1 MKTETR
7 EVFVADDGKVFDKA
21 EDCMRHEMTVKE
33 HAKQIEAMGVY
44 VVDHSFDLTE
54 GRGFFGLTILVTDAT
69 YNEILQYCIDRYGH
83 PLCDFYGR
91 DQPAWHLNRKTAQ
104 TGDGWSDKRWFE
116 WIEDMKRHPPQ
127 AAGSSKVNIDVVFL
141 TDKKISHPSLPT
153 ATKPGLKRRPTEGM
167 LSGTTRLLKS

>member
-21 EDCMRHEMTVKE
+21 EDCMRHEMAVKE

-44 VVDHSFDLTE
+44 VIDHSFDLTE
-54 GRGFFGLTILVTDAT
+54 GRGYFGLTILVTDAS

-91 DQPAWHLNRKTAQ
+91 DQPAWHLSKKATQ
-104 TGDGWSDKRWFE
+104 TGEGWSDKRWFD
-116 WIEDMKRHPPQ
+116 WIADMK
-127 AAGSSKVNIDVVFL
+127 ASKANTDVVFL
-141 TDKKISHPSLPT
+141 TDKKISHPSLPA
-153 ATKPGLKRRPTEGM
+153 ATKPGLKRRPTEGA